1 MLYRVEI
8 VQTNVFFIEAD
19 TPELAQ
25 NIAIEER
32 IWDHNQTGRDNYG
45 VNFYVEPAAE

>member
-1 MLYRVEI
+1 MLYRVEV
-8 VQTNVFFIEAD
+8 VQTNVFFIKAD

-25 NIAIEER
+25 NIAIEEQ

-45 VNFYVEPAAE
+45 VNFYVEPAEE